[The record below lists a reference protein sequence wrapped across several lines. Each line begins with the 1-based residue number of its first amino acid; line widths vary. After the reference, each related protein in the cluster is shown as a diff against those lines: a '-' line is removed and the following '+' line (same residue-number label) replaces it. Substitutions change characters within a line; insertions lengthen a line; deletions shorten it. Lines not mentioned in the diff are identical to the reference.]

1 MRREAGHGVRLG
13 EAEMRLRA
21 KPKLTI
27 RSGSATRAR
36 CWKDSMISRDIR
48 HEIIRW
54 LPPRPPN
61 SRNIRARRLAGT
73 AEKNALLFCYMIG
86 GRHCL
91 VSIWQAAHRFF
102 SKVLDSGSRRHHP
115 DNEKRRVFSPSA

>member
-61 SRNIRARRLAGT
+61 SRNIRARRMAGT
-73 AEKNALLFCYMIG
+73 AEKKCPIILLHDRRKTMFGVYLG
-86 GRHCL
+86 GRT
-91 VSIWQAAHRFF
+91 
-102 SKVLDSGSRRHHP
+102 
-115 DNEKRRVFSPSA
+115 SP